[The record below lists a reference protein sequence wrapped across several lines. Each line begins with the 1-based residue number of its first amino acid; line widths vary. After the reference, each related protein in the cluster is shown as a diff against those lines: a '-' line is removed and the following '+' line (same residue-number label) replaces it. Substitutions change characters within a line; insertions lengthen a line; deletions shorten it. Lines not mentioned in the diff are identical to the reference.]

1 MTFGPPMQRVLV
13 VDDEPPI
20 RRFLRSS
27 LAAQGYRVVE
37 AETGEAALRQI
48 ADERPDL
55 IVLDLGLPD
64 RDGIELIREI
74 RQTVETPIVV
84 LSVRDDEKGKVQ
96 ALDLGASD
104 YVTKPFG
111 TEELLARVRAALRH
125 RLLEQG
131 ERPVFRLKDL
141 EVDLVR
147 RIVTRRQERI
157 HLTPKEYDL
166 LRLLIMHAGKVLT
179 HRQLLRDIWGPAHVE
194 DSDYLRSYVRMLR
207 SKIEDDPTRPQLILT
222 EPGVGYRLNALD

>member
-1 MTFGPPMQRVLV
+1 MSSQPTILI

-37 AETGEAALRQI
+37 ADTGAAALHQI
-48 ADERPDL
+48 AETRPDL

-64 RDGIELIREI
+64 RDGLDLIREI
-74 RQTVETPIVV
+74 RQSAETPIVV

-131 ERPVFRLKDL
+131 ERPTFRLKDL

-166 LRLLIMHAGKVLT
+166 LRLLIAHAGKVLT
-179 HRQLLRDIWGPAHVE
+179 HRQLLREIWGPAHVE

-222 EPGVGYRLNALD
+222 EAGVGYRLNALD

>member
-1 MTFGPPMQRVLV
+1 MSSQATILI

-20 RRFLRSS
+20 RRFLRTS
-27 LAAQGYRVVE
+27 LAAQDYRVVE
-37 AETGEAALRQI
+37 ADTGTAALARI
-48 ADERPDL
+48 ADEHPDL

-64 RDGIELIREI
+64 MDGIELIRRI

-131 ERPVFRLKDL
+131 ERPIFKLKDL

-147 RIVTRRQERI
+147 RIVTRRGERI
-157 HLTPKEYDL
+157 HLTPKEYEL
-166 LRLLIMHAGKVLT
+166 LRHLIAHAGKVLT
-179 HRQLLRDIWGPAHVE
+179 HKQLLREIWGPAHVE

-207 SKIEDDPTRPQLILT
+207 NKIEDDPARPQLLLT
-222 EPGVGYRLNALD
+222 EPGVGYRLVTLD

>member
-1 MTFGPPMQRVLV
+1 MHKILI
-13 VDDEPPI
+13 VDDETGI
-20 RRFLRSS
+20 RES
-27 LAAQGYRVVE
+27 LQGV
-37 AETGEAALRQI
+37 L
-48 ADERPDL
+48 ADEGYETASVESGEECLKLLRREHNYEV
-55 IVLDLGLPD
+55 VLLDIWLPD
-64 RDGIELIREI
+64 RDGLDLIREI
-74 RQTVETPIVV
+74 RQSAETPIVV

-131 ERPVFRLKDL
+131 ERPTFRLKDL

-166 LRLLIMHAGKVLT
+166 LRLLIAHAGKVLT
-179 HRQLLRDIWGPAHVE
+179 HRQLLREIWGPAHVE

-222 EPGVGYRLNALD
+222 EAGVGYRLNALD

>member
-1 MTFGPPMQRVLV
+1 MSSQPTILI

-37 AETGEAALRQI
+37 ADSGAAALRQI
-48 ADERPDL
+48 AETRPDL

-64 RDGIELIREI
+64 RDGIDLIREI
-74 RQTVETPIVV
+74 RQSAETPIVV

-131 ERPVFRLKDL
+131 ERPTFRLKDL

-166 LRLLIMHAGKVLT
+166 LRLLIAHAGKVLT
-179 HRQLLRDIWGPAHVE
+179 HRQLLREIWGPAHVE

-207 SKIEDDPTRPQLILT
+207 SKIEDDPTQPQLILT

>member
-1 MTFGPPMQRVLV
+1 MSSQPTILI

-20 RRFLRSS
+20 RRFLRTS
-27 LAAQGYRVVE
+27 LAAQDYRVVE
-37 AETGEAALRQI
+37 ADTGAAALLRI
-48 ADERPDL
+48 AEERPDL

-64 RDGIELIREI
+64 IDGIELIRQI
-74 RQTVETPIVV
+74 RGAVETPIVV
-84 LSVRDDEKGKVQ
+84 LSVRDDEKGKVE

-111 TEELLARVRAALRH
+111 TAELLARVRAALRH

-166 LRLLIMHAGKVLT
+166 LRFLITHAGKVLT
-179 HRQLLRDIWGPAHVE
+179 HRQLLREIWGPAHVE

-207 SKIEDDPTRPQLILT
+207 SKIEDDPTRPQLVLT
-222 EPGVGYRLNALD
+222 EPGVGYRLNMLD

>member
-1 MTFGPPMQRVLV
+1 MSSQSTILI

-20 RRFLRSS
+20 RRFLRTS
-27 LAAQGYRVVE
+27 LAAQDYRVVE
-37 AETGEAALRQI
+37 ADTGAAALARI

-64 RDGIELIREI
+64 IDGIELIRRI

-84 LSVRDDEKGKVQ
+84 LSVRDDERGKVE

-131 ERPVFRLKDL
+131 ERPIFKLKDL

-147 RIVTRRQERI
+147 RIVMRRQERI
-157 HLTPKEYDL
+157 HLTPKEYEL
-166 LRLLIMHAGKVLT
+166 LRHLIAHAGKVLT
-179 HRQLLRDIWGPAHVE
+179 HKQLLREIWGPAHVE

-207 SKIEDDPTRPQLILT
+207 NKIEDDPAQPKLLLT
-222 EPGVGYRLNALD
+222 EPGVGYRLNTLD

>member
-1 MTFGPPMQRVLV
+1 MSSQSTILI

-20 RRFLRSS
+20 RRFLRTS
-27 LAAQGYRVVE
+27 LVAQDYRVVE
-37 AETGEAALRQI
+37 ADTGAAALARI
-48 ADERPDL
+48 ADEHPDL

-64 RDGIELIREI
+64 IDGIELIRRI

-131 ERPVFRLKDL
+131 ERPIFKLKDL

-147 RIVTRRQERI
+147 RIVTRRGERI
-157 HLTPKEYDL
+157 HLTPKEYEL
-166 LRLLIMHAGKVLT
+166 LRHLIAYAGKVLT
-179 HRQLLRDIWGPAHVE
+179 HKQLLREIWGPAHVE

-207 SKIEDDPTRPQLILT
+207 NKIEDDPARPKLLLT
-222 EPGVGYRLNALD
+222 EPGVGYRLDTLD

>member
-1 MTFGPPMQRVLV
+1 MSSHPTVLI
-13 VDDEPPI
+13 VDDEPAI
-20 RRFLRSS
+20 RRFLRTS
-27 LAAQGYRVVE
+27 LAAQDYRVVE
-37 AETGEAALRQI
+37 AETAAGALRQI
-48 ADERPDL
+48 ADEKPDL

-74 RQTVETPIVV
+74 RQSVETPIVV
-84 LSVRDDEKGKVQ
+84 LSVRDDERGKVA

-125 RLLEQG
+125 RLMEQG
-131 ERPVFRLKDL
+131 ERPVFKLKDL

-147 RIVTRRQERI
+147 RIVTRRNERI

-166 LRLLIMHAGKVLT
+166 LRLLIAHAGKVLT
-179 HRQLLRDIWGPAHVE
+179 HRQLLREIWGPAHVE
-194 DSDYLRSYVRMLR
+194 DNDYLRSYVRMLR
-207 SKIEDDPTRPQLILT
+207 GKIEDDPTRPQLLLT

>member
-1 MTFGPPMQRVLV
+1 MSSQPTILI

-20 RRFLRSS
+20 RRFLRTS
-27 LAAQGYRVVE
+27 LAAQDYRVVE
-37 AETGEAALRQI
+37 AEDGGAALARV

-64 RDGIELIREI
+64 IDGLELIRRI
-74 RQTVETPIVV
+74 RQSVETPIVV
-84 LSVRDDEKGKVQ
+84 LSVRDDERGKVQ
-96 ALDLGASD
+96 ALDLGADD
-104 YVTKPFG
+104 YITKPFG
-111 TEELLARVRAALRH
+111 TAELLARVRAALRH

-131 ERPVFRLKDL
+131 ERPTFKLKDL

-147 RIVTRRQERI
+147 RIVTRRAERI

-166 LRLLIMHAGKVLT
+166 LRLLIAHAGKVLT
-179 HRQLLRDIWGPAHVE
+179 HKHLLREIWGPAHVE

-207 SKIEDDPTRPQLILT
+207 SKIEDDPTQPQLLLT
-222 EPGVGYRLNALD
+222 EPGVGYRLNTLD